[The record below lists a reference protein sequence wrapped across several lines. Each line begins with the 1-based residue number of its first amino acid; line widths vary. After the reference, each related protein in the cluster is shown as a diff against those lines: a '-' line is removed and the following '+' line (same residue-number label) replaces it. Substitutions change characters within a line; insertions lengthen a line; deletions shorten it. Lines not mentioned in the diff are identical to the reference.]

1 MASGEFTGRRAAG
14 RSALNPLPSGQ
25 KRRALIAPTLAPA
38 PAAYSVTWMND
49 LVRQLQGALNELMG
63 PPAGIPPMSAN
74 LPVGTIYYDTQTGA
88 VKIVTSAAPPS

>member
-1 MASGEFTGRRAAG
+1 
-14 RSALNPLPSGQ
+14 
-25 KRRALIAPTLAPA
+25 
-38 PAAYSVTWMND
+38 MND